1 MKRCF
6 RKWLIC
12 TKEIINIIT
21 QDYFTPYKM
30 KKHHYMYTYT
40 CLFKKRND
48 AGTRQ
53 LCRFTITN
61 SHASDLQIL
70 MRPAALKDAHPTTKA
85 VPARRFLELGL
96 VPANLWT
103 KQPFHPLLY
112 HLKRE
117 IPVRC
122 CLIPYFWLTPFFG

>member
-1 MKRCF
+1 MFIKR
-6 RKWLIC
+6 
-12 TKEIINIIT
+12 
-21 QDYFTPYKM
+21 
-30 KKHHYMYTYT
+30 
-40 CLFKKRND
+40 KRND

-96 VPANLWT
+96 VPANLWK
-103 KQPFHPLLY
+103 KQPFHPLFY
-112 HLKRE
+112 HLKHE